1 LSSSTPGPMVPSGS
15 WMPTVN
21 RYNPRFLSK
30 EGTIRPQQIP
40 VQIPTGNLR
49 AIVTAQR
56 DATGARRI
64 QTALANL
71 VSSVSLPVERF
82 ASSTEFLRRARS
94 ESPSCLVLDMRL
106 QGMSGLDLQRRLQA
120 QAGPFRSSIARP
132 KRTPTGVCA
141 DGCCKLGLWP
151 CCTSHSTPSNSCD
164 WWRMPCG
171 RDSCPIADPERV
183 SPINQ
188 GRLVASSVCL

>member
-1 LSSSTPGPMVPSGS
+1 MAL
-15 WMPTVN
+15 
-21 RYNPRFLSK
+21 
-30 EGTIRPQQIP
+30 
-40 VQIPTGNLR
+40 
-49 AIVTAQR
+49 
-56 DATGARRI
+56 ATGRQQVKSVDPIVFVVDDDASMRETLVNPAR
-64 QTALANL
+64 
-71 VSSVSLPVERF
+71 SVSLPVERF
-82 ASSTEFLRRARS
+82 ASSTEFLRRGRS

-120 QAGPFRSSIARP
+120 QAGPFRSSIARR

-141 DGCCKLGLWP
+141 DGCRKLGLWP
-151 CCTSHSTPSNSCD
+151 CCTSHSSPSNSCD

-171 RDSCPIADPERV
+171 RDNCPIADAESV